1 MKKIGFSG
9 TLDPITNGHMWV
21 IEEARNL
28 AEEVIVYISEN
39 PFKKCQ
45 FSALQRKSI
54 VEASCAERGW
64 SNVSVV
70 IVRGDYTAR
79 AAKQQGVNYLLR
91 GIRNT
96 TDFDYENL
104 LQQANVDVINGA
116 KTMFVM
122 PPRDLGSVSSSFI
135 KGLQGPVGWHWH
147 TKKFIPPAAYEAW
160 IKNWLFQDWESLWKE
175 GNSSAKHNTNQMENQ
190 HQWFEKLMAAYSAS
204 SRFYHNLDHLVH
216 GLSELNVYAA
226 NEALGHNE
234 LKVLKLA
241 FWFHDFVYGGNQDL
255 SDEEASA
262 CAFITSGLDPECTS
276 EVVALIRS
284 TDHFQESQISHPLKH
299 VLLGVDLAILGQ
311 QRDVYRAYAEA
322 IRKEYRHVPETIY
335 LQKRRQALLY
345 LDQKR
350 KDGQLFIHPY
360 FVQLYESSSCQ
371 NLLWEIDF
379 LTEKLA
385 QFE

>member
-28 AEEVIVYISEN
+28 AEEVIVFISEN

-45 FSALQRKSI
+45 FPASQRKSI
-54 VEASCAERGW
+54 VETSCVERGW
-64 SNVSVV
+64 NNVSVV

-79 AAKQQGVNYLLR
+79 AAKQHGVNYLLR

-147 TKKFIPPAAYEAW
+147 TKKFIPPAAYNAW
-160 IKNWLFQDWESLWKE
+160 IKNWLHHEWENLWRE
-175 GNSSAKHNTNQMENQ
+175 ENTAAKHDAKQFENQ
-190 HQWFEKLMAAYSAS
+190 HRWFEELMGAYSS
-204 SRFYHNLDHLVH
+204 SARHYHNLDHLVH

-226 NEALGHNE
+226 NQALGNNE
-234 LKVLKLA
+234 VKVLKLA
-241 FWFHDFVYGGNQDL
+241 FWFHDFIYGGNHDI

-262 CAFITSGLDPECTS
+262 RAFITSALDPEYTD
-276 EVVALIRS
+276 EVASLIRA

-299 VLLGVDLAILGQ
+299 ILLGADLAILGQ

-322 IRKEYRHVPETIY
+322 IREEYRQVPETIY
-335 LQKRRQALLY
+335 LEKRRQALLH
-345 LDQKR
+345 LDQKG
-350 KDGQLFIHPY
+350 KEGQLFIDPY
-360 FVQLYESSSCQ
+360 FAQCYESSCNE
-371 NLLWEIDF
+371 NLLWEIDY
-379 LTEKLA
+379 LSKKLA
-385 QFE
+385 HVE